1 MIDKAEIK
9 TVFVDIDDTVW
20 WFTEN
25 SKLSLRHVYDAFA
38 LAEWEPCYERFR
50 DIYLTKNAELWNL
63 YHHGKIK
70 KDFLVTERFR
80 YTLQQIGVTQ
90 RLDELGAEIDEEYL
104 RFLARQSILV
114 PGAMELLEYL
124 NRHYRVHALSNGFKG
139 TQQQKLR
146 SGGISHLIDKVI
158 ISDDCG
164 FTKPMREI
172 FDYALNRCG
181 ADAQSTV
188 MIGDN
193 ADADIRGAHDA
204 GWKTIYFNIHGTAPS
219 DVADAE
225 INSLDEVKNLL

>member
-1 MIDKAEIK
+1 MVEDIQDMIDKAEIK

-90 RLDELGAEIDEEYL
+90 RVDELGAEIDEEYL
-104 RFLARQSILV
+104 RLLAWQSILV

-124 NRHYRVHALSNGFKG
+124 NRHYHVHALSNGFKG

-164 FTKPMREI
+164 
-172 FDYALNRCG
+172 L
-181 ADAQSTV
+181 SL
-188 MIGDN
+188 
-193 ADADIRGAHDA
+193 
-204 GWKTIYFNIHGTAPS
+204 IH
-219 DVADAE
+219 
-225 INSLDEVKNLL
+225 I